1 MSMPFIGKNL
11 YRVFLDNIWQ
21 DWMREKVN
29 SLEFYAEE
37 RKKITLG
44 KVEEIGSRPSLTG

>member
-1 MSMPFIGKNL
+1 MGMPFIGKNL

-21 DWMREKVN
+21 VN

-44 KVEEIGSRPSLTG
+44 KVEEIRSRPSLTG